1 MATEAQN
8 KKELTGKVIEE
19 FGILISRRISRYH
32 SKYYEDDEVKFFN
45 NFVICP
51 DQDSDGNELLAD
63 LVERK
68 IHFDD
73 CLEIGAEVLF
83 LKNLSLTKDWAA
95 TIYSFYWMIFPI
107 SKNDEPVF
115 LEFELLKDKI
125 CFSDPSALN
134 FLEGLEMTF
143 LIDLLKHIRKEI
155 SFGTLSLD

>member
-1 MATEAQN
+1 VEEAPF
-8 KKELTGKVIEE
+8 KKELTNKIIED
-19 FGILISRRISRYH
+19 FGILLSSRISRYH

-51 DQDSDGNELLAD
+51 EEDPNGNELLAD

-73 CLEIGAEVLF
+73 FLEIGEEVLF
-83 LKNLSLTKDWAA
+83 LKNLAFTKYWSAI
-95 TIYSFYWMIFPI
+95 IYSFYWMIFPI

>member
-1 MATEAQN
+1 
-8 KKELTGKVIEE
+8 
-19 FGILISRRISRYH
+19 
-32 SKYYEDDEVKFFN
+32 
-45 NFVICP
+45 
-51 DQDSDGNELLAD
+51 
-63 LVERK
+63 
-68 IHFDD
+68 
-73 CLEIGAEVLF
+73 
-83 LKNLSLTKDWAA
+83 
-95 TIYSFYWMIFPI
+95 MIFPI

>member
-1 MATEAQN
+1 MRRGDPEIDVLGNAN
-8 KKELTGKVIEE
+8 NLRDFLYVDDLGKVIEE

-51 DQDSDGNELLAD
+51 EQDPNGNELLAD

-83 LKNLSLTKDWAA
+83 LKNLSLT
-95 TIYSFYWMIFPI
+95 
-107 SKNDEPVF
+107 N
-115 LEFELLKDKI
+115 
-125 CFSDPSALN
+125 
-134 FLEGLEMTF
+134 
-143 LIDLLKHIRKEI
+143 HR
-155 SFGTLSLD
+155 